1 MHSRRYTSIVKKDR
15 GTSLYNYIGLYSRVW
30 IVYSTLTIITYMHN
44 ITVLAIDNSSTTRIH
59 TLRARSTTRV
69 RVVSIDA
76 CLKCMHTTLL
86 VVYIYI

>member
-76 CLKCMHTTLL
+76 CLKCMHTTL
-86 VVYIYI
+86 VYIYIYI